1 MFALMTKKRFVPL
14 SYFAG
19 GNEGEEDEEEEEE
32 NVTEVRF
39 VPDAV
44 SSLEAMFKAMNE
56 CQLLH
61 PDPFDSPDDEEDDE
75 GDDDDEEDEEQDIGV
90 SVEYDVDHAE
100 RMHGVDTIGNGR
112 SSRNEEEEA
121 MDIVPGQFDDA
132 D

>member
-1 MFALMTKKRFVPL
+1 M
-14 SYFAG
+14 
-19 GNEGEEDEEEEEE
+19 
-32 NVTEVRF
+32 TEVRF

-44 SSLEAMFKAMNE
+44 ESLEAMFKAMNE

-75 GDDDDEEDEEQDIGV
+75 EDDEGDDEDEEEEQDIGV
-90 SVEYDVDHAE
+90 SVEYDVDRAE

-112 SSRNEEEEA
+112 SSRHEEEEA

-132 D
+132 E